1 MNHCFHVYTPR
12 KDKVL
17 SGWPIPCIGW
27 LALSLRVEVECVNLK
42 RLRVAVQVQQSCTL
56 SKCSLFGVSYFAPD
70 WKAFVST
77 SNNIFVQYKNWLLIS
92 HWHHYFNFYFYVWLL
107 LFYLFILLF
116 LIAGHICQSIWP
128 IYQYDLTAMSEMN
141 PCTV

>member
-17 SGWPIPCIGW
+17 SGWLILCIGW

-42 RLRVAVQVQQSCTL
+42 RLRIAVQVQQSCTL
-56 SKCSLFGVSYFAPD
+56 SKFSVWCILLCTRLKV
-70 WKAFVST
+70 FVST

-92 HWHHYFNFYFYVWLL
+92 HWHHYFNFFLYWLL

-116 LIAGHICQSIWP
+116 LIVGNICQSIWP
-128 IYQYDLTAMSEMN
+128 IYQSDLTAMSEMN